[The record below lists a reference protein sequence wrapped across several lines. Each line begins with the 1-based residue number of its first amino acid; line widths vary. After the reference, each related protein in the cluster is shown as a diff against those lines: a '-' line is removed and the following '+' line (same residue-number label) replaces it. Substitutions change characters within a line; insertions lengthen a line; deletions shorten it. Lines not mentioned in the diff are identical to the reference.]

1 MNQSISRL
9 AVAAALAA
17 VVLLP
22 GCATEPRGAKLTYV
36 TEPLGATLYENGQS
50 LGIAPVT
57 RTYPVDA
64 SGGQIRTTDITA
76 VWPSGAKTSF
86 WTFLKPGDDNV
97 ATLTR
102 PAGGA
107 NLQADLDNA
116 RKYMDAEARAKEQT
130 RRDLARSSARCL
142 AQQHGGGAAGI
153 DDCN

>member
-1 MNQSISRL
+1 MNRSIFRL
-9 AVAAALAA
+9 AAATAVAAAALFA
-17 VVLLP
+17 
-22 GCATEPRGAKLTYV
+22 GCATEPRGAKLTYL
-36 TEPLGATLYENGQS
+36 TEPLGATLYENGQN

-57 RTYPVDA
+57 RSYPADA
-64 SGGQIRTTDITA
+64 GGGQIRTTDITA
-76 VWPSGAKTSF
+76 VWPSGARTSF
-86 WTFLKPGDDNV
+86 WTFLKPGDDHV

-130 RRDLARSSARCL
+130 RRDLARSSARCP